1 MATIDRWRPYGTAV
15 EWCGPFRNVND
26 IQGEMNRLFD
36 SLFGRPATVLAG
48 ERMWAPLADTYETK
62 DDLFVT
68 LELPGIREKDV
79 NVSITGDMLT
89 VKGDRR
95 FERDVTD
102 EGYYRL
108 ERVYGKFERSIPLP
122 IPVQVDKVK
131 ATYRDGVL
139 EIRLPKV
146 EEVKPKEI
154 KIDVA

>member
-1 MATIDRWRPYGTAV
+1 MATIDRWRPYVTAV
-15 EWCGPFRNVND
+15 ERWEPFRNLND
-26 IQGEMNRLFD
+26 IQGEVNRLFD
-36 SLFGRPATVLAG
+36 SFFGRPSAVAA
-48 ERMWAPLADTYETK
+48 ERMWAPLTDMYETK

-68 LELPGIREKDV
+68 FELPGVREKDV

-89 VKGDRR
+89 VKGERR
-95 FERDVTD
+95 FERDVQE
-102 EGYYRL
+102 EGYHRL

-122 IPVQVDKVK
+122 IAVQPEKVK

-154 KIDVA
+154 KIEV